1 MKKFF
6 LENLNIIYYRS
17 LFILISIFFLS
28 KLYISYEEI
37 LGNGWAYN
45 NLFIN
50 YSAGL
55 VRRGPL
61 GEIFLNINE
70 IFNVAPL
77 YFFTTLL
84 FFAYFLQIFFFYKI
98 LKKYS
103 DYKFFV
109 TIIILSPVLLLFY
122 IYDLNVFLAQD
133 VLINLTILFHVFIV
147 NKNVDEKNYKKILLY
162 LLIPLLTLNLINHEN
177 QAFFIPFHLLI
188 TLYFFNNK
196 NDSSSSLNI
205 KSLKIYLILLIP
217 IIILLGS
224 SGSFEKLF
232 IINDSISKFDATIYD
247 QFAGNFNLAIG
258 GFVKWH
264 FFYHDVFDF
273 IRLFFCFSLSVFLI
287 YVCFDYLIRNNI
299 INISNSLAKK
309 YLLIIFPSFA
319 ILLIMLDHGR
329 SLHMLSMHMISFYL
343 LLNSNKIEL
352 NDLLLKINK
361 NYFLSK
367 IFILFLIFYL
377 CFWHLPQGAG
387 FVGIGNFTTIF
398 KGTLTSE
405 LLEIFLIIFN
415 FVDSEIINLPRI
427 II

>member
-1 MKKFF
+1 MIKYF
-6 LENLNIIYYRS
+6 LKNSNIIYYKS

-28 KLYISYEEI
+28 KIYISYEEI
-37 LGNGWAYN
+37 LGDGWAYN

-50 YSAGL
+50 YSAGF
-55 VRRGPL
+55 VRRGLL
-61 GEIFLNINE
+61 GEIFLQANEFFNIG
-70 IFNVAPL
+70 PL
-77 YFFTTLL
+77 YFFTTIL

-122 IYDLNVFLAQD
+122 IYDLNVFLTQD

-147 NKNVDEKNYKKILLY
+147 NKNVDEKNYKKILLFI
-162 LLIPLLTLNLINHEN
+162 LIPLLTLSLINHEN

-196 NDSSSSLNI
+196 VDGSPNI
-205 KSLKIYLILLIP
+205 KCLKIYLILLIP
-217 IIILLGS
+217 IIILLTT

-232 IINDSISKFDATIYD
+232 IIKDSISKFDATIYD

-258 GFVKWH
+258 GFIKWH

-273 IRLFFCFSLSVFLI
+273 IRLFFCFSLSIFLI
-287 YVCFDYLIRNNI
+287 YVCFDYFIKSKI
-299 INISNSLAKK
+299 IYITDSLASK
-309 YLLIIFPSFA
+309 YLLVILPSFT

-329 SLHMLSMHMISFYL
+329 SLHLLSMHIISFYL
-343 LLNSNKIEL
+343 LLNVNKIKL
-352 NDLLLKINK
+352 NDLWLKINK
-361 NYFLSK
+361 DYFLPK
-367 IFILFLIFYL
+367 ILVLFSIFYL
-377 CFWHLPQGAG
+377 SFWHLPQGGG
-387 FVGIGNFTTIF
+387 FFGIGNFTTIF

-415 FVDSEIINLPRI
+415 FIDYEIINLPRI

>member
-1 MKKFF
+1 MIKYF
-6 LENLNIIYYRS
+6 LKNSNIIYYKS

-28 KLYISYEEI
+28 KIYISYGEI
-37 LGNGWAYN
+37 LGDDWAYN

-50 YSAGL
+50 YSAGF
-55 VRRGPL
+55 VRRGLL
-61 GEIFLNINE
+61 GEIFLQSNELFNIG
-70 IFNVAPL
+70 PL
-77 YFFTTLL
+77 YFFTTIL

-122 IYDLNVFLAQD
+122 IYDLNVFLSQD

-147 NKNVDEKNYKKILLY
+147 NKNVDEKKYKKKLLFI
-162 LLIPLLTLNLINHEN
+162 LIPLLTLNLINHEN
-177 QAFFIPFHLLI
+177 QAFFIPFHLLV

-196 NDSSSSLNI
+196 VDGLLNI
-205 KSLKIYLILLIP
+205 KCLKIYLILLIP
-217 IIILLGS
+217 IIILLTT

-232 IINDSISKFDATIYD
+232 IIKDSISKFDATVYD

-258 GFVKWH
+258 GFIKWH

-273 IRLFFCFSLSVFLI
+273 IRLFFCFSLSIFLI
-287 YVCFDYLIRNNI
+287 YVCFDYFIKSKI
-299 INISNSLAKK
+299 IYISDSLASK
-309 YLLIIFPSFA
+309 YLLVILPSFT

-329 SLHMLSMHMISFYL
+329 SLHLLSMHIISFYL
-343 LLNSNKIEL
+343 LLNVNKIKL
-352 NDLLLKINK
+352 NVLWLKINK
-361 NYFLSK
+361 NFFLSK
-367 IFILFLIFYL
+367 ILVLFSIFYL
-377 CFWHLPQGAG
+377 SFWHLPQGGG
-387 FVGIGNFTTIF
+387 FFGIGNFTTIF

-415 FVDSEIINLPRI
+415 FIDHEIINLPRI

>member
-55 VRRGPL
+55 VRRGLL

-70 IFNVAPL
+70 IFNIAPL

-84 FFAYFLQIFFFYKI
+84 FIAYFLQIFFFYKI

-122 IYDLNVFLAQD
+122 IYDLNVFLAKD
-133 VLINLTILFHVFIV
+133 VFINLTILFHVFIV
-147 NKNVDEKNYKKILLY
+147 NQKIDEKAYKKILLY
-162 LLIPLLTLNLINHEN
+162 IIIPFLIISLANHEN
-177 QAFFIPFHLLI
+177 QAFFIPFHILI
-188 TLYFFNNK
+188 TYYFVNNK
-196 NDSSSSLNI
+196 NKNTFNI
-205 KSLKIYLILLIP
+205 NHLKPYIILFIP
-217 IIILLGS
+217 IIILLTT
-224 SGSFEKLF
+224 SGSFEKLS
-232 IINDSISKFDATIYD
+232 IINDSIAQFDASIYD

-258 GFVKWH
+258 GFIKWH
-264 FFYHDVFDF
+264 FFYHDVTNF
-273 IRLFFCFSLSVFLI
+273 IRLFFCFSLSIFLI
-287 YVCFDYLIRNNI
+287 YTFFNYLIKNKAIEINNI
-299 INISNSLAKK
+299 LAKT
-309 YLLIIFPSFA
+309 YLLIIAPSFV

-329 SLHMLSMHMISFYL
+329 SLHMLSMHIISFYL
-343 LLNSNKIEL
+343 LLDIQKAKLDNL
-352 NDLLLKINK
+352 FLKINN
-361 NYFLSK
+361 NYFLQK
-367 IFILFLIFYL
+367 TLILFFIFYL
-377 CFWHLPQGAG
+377 FFWHLPQGGG
-387 FVGIGNFTTIF
+387 FTGIGNFTTIF
-398 KGTLTSE
+398 KGTFTNE
-405 LLEIFLIIFN
+405 LLNIFLLIFN
-415 FVDSEIINLPRI
+415 YVDAEIINLPRI

>member
-1 MKKFF
+1 MIKYF
-6 LENLNIIYYRS
+6 LKNQNIFYYRS

-28 KLYISYEEI
+28 KICISYEEI

-50 YSAGL
+50 YSAGF
-55 VRRGPL
+55 VRRGLL
-61 GEIFLNINE
+61 GEIFLQANE
-70 IFNVAPL
+70 FFKISPL
-77 YFFTTLL
+77 YFFTTVL

-162 LLIPLLTLNLINHEN
+162 VLIPLLTLNLINHEN

-188 TLYFFNNK
+188 TLYFFNK
-196 NDSSSSLNI
+196 RLDGSLNI
-205 KSLKIYLILLIP
+205 KCLKIYLILLIP
-217 IIILLGS
+217 IIILLTA

-264 FFYHDVFDF
+264 FFYHDVFNF

-299 INISNSLAKK
+299 INISSLLAKK

-329 SLHMLSMHMISFYL
+329 SLHMLSVHMISFYL
-343 LLNSNKIEL
+343 LLNFNKVEL
-352 NDLLLKINK
+352 SDLLLKINK
-361 NYFLSK
+361 NYFLPK

-377 CFWHLPQGAG
+377 CFWHLPQGGG

>member
-1 MKKFF
+1 MIKYF
-6 LENLNIIYYRS
+6 LKNSNIIYYKS

-28 KLYISYEEI
+28 KIYISYGEI
-37 LGNGWAYN
+37 LGDDWAYN

-50 YSAGL
+50 YSAGF
-55 VRRGPL
+55 VRRGLL
-61 GEIFLNINE
+61 GEIFLQSNELFNIG
-70 IFNVAPL
+70 PL
-77 YFFTTLL
+77 YFFTTIL

-122 IYDLNVFLAQD
+122 IYDLNVFLSQD

-147 NKNVDEKNYKKILLY
+147 NKNVDEKKYKKKLLFI
-162 LLIPLLTLNLINHEN
+162 LIPLLTLNLINHEN
-177 QAFFIPFHLLI
+177 QAFFIPFHLLV

-196 NDSSSSLNI
+196 VDGLLNI
-205 KSLKIYLILLIP
+205 KCLKIYLILLIP
-217 IIILLGS
+217 IIILLTT

-232 IINDSISKFDATIYD
+232 IIKDSISKFDATVYD

-258 GFVKWH
+258 GFIKWH

-273 IRLFFCFSLSVFLI
+273 IRLFFCFSLSIFLI
-287 YVCFDYLIRNNI
+287 YVCFDYFIKSKI
-299 INISNSLAKK
+299 IYISDSLASK
-309 YLLIIFPSFA
+309 YLLVILPSFT

-329 SLHMLSMHMISFYL
+329 SLHLLSMHIISFYL
-343 LLNSNKIEL
+343 LLNVNKIKL
-352 NDLLLKINK
+352 NVLWLKINK
-361 NYFLSK
+361 NFFLSK
-367 IFILFLIFYL
+367 ILVLFSIVYL
-377 CFWHLPQGAG
+377 SFWHLPQGGG
-387 FVGIGNFTTIF
+387 FFGIGNFTTIF

-415 FVDSEIINLPRI
+415 FIDHEIINLPRI

>member
-1 MKKFF
+1 MKKYF
-6 LENLNIIYYRS
+6 LKNSNILYYRS
-17 LFILISIFFLS
+17 LFILISILFLS
-28 KLYISYEEI
+28 KIYISYEEI

-50 YSAGL
+50 YSAGF
-55 VRRGPL
+55 VRRGLL
-61 GEIFLNINE
+61 GEIFLQANNFFNIG
-70 IFNVAPL
+70 PL
-77 YFFTTLL
+77 YFFTTVL

-103 DYKFFV
+103 DYKFFT
-109 TIIILSPVLLLFY
+109 TIIVLSPVLLLFY

-133 VLINLTILFHVFIV
+133 VFINLTILFHVFIV
-147 NKNVDEKNYKKILLY
+147 NKNVDERNYKKILLY

-196 NDSSSSLNI
+196 EDSSPSI
-205 KSLKIYLILLIP
+205 KNLKIYLILLIP
-217 IIILLGS
+217 IIILLAT

-258 GFVKWH
+258 GFIKWH
-264 FFYHDVFDF
+264 FFYHDVYDF
-273 IRLFFCFSLSVFLI
+273 IRLFFCFSLSIFLI
-287 YVCFDYLIRNNI
+287 YVCFDYFIKSKI
-299 INISNSLAKK
+299 IDLNVLLATK
-309 YLLIIFPSFA
+309 YLLIISPSFA

-329 SLHMLSMHMISFYL
+329 SLHMLSMHIISFYL
-343 LLNSNKIEL
+343 LLNINKIQL
-352 NDLLLKINK
+352 NDLWLKIKK
-361 NYFLSK
+361 NYFLPK
-367 IFILFLIFYL
+367 ILILFSIFYL
-377 CFWHLPQGAG
+377 SFWHLPQGGG
-387 FVGIGNFTTIF
+387 FVGIGNFTTTF